1 VLPAHA
7 ELSAD
12 PMPKNCHYSPAGPR
26 SLVKPT
32 HINKRLS
39 GWPCVVIAYVVITG
53 VNVCH

>member
-32 HINKRLS
+32 HIKRLS